1 MFISKDPQKNHRFTY
16 LLGVRQKS
24 NQYLLNSL
32 ETTGDYKPS
41 YTDAQALLA
50 FHFTENTEL
59 QLIGNYSRNRFW
71 FIPADRTTT
80 FGLVNRAVRLTMYF
94 DGQEID
100 KFNSTMNGASLSF
113 HPNKKLRLKFL
124 ASDFYSREDET
135 YDLTAEYFLG
145 EVQTNLGNADFGQ
158 VVYGLG
164 TGAVQDW
171 GRNYLDA
178 FVVSGEHK
186 GSLMLKEHFLQWGA
200 RYNHEYINDKLN
212 QWGLVDSAG
221 YNLPW
226 SETQVNSYY
235 TYKTRNL
242 LESNRY
248 SAYGMDTWNLGD
260 SSRFTF
266 NYGVRFNYWDIN
278 HQFIISPRLQFSYTP
293 RWDSTDIVFR
303 AAVGCYDQPPF
314 LPRAARSC
322 RQSSSRCSRSTKH
335 SCCLWY

>member
-1 MFISKDPQKNHRFTY
+1 MSSVLDITYRTPKQFKGNVSASLLGANVHFEGSTKNHRFTY

-145 EVQTNLGNADFGQ
+145 EVQTNLGNAD
-158 VVYGLG
+158 
-164 TGAVQDW
+164 
-171 GRNYLDA
+171 
-178 FVVSGEHK
+178 
-186 GSLMLKEHFLQWGA
+186 
-200 RYNHEYINDKLN
+200 
-212 QWGLVDSAG
+212 
-221 YNLPW
+221 
-226 SETQVNSYY
+226 
-235 TYKTRNL
+235 
-242 LESNRY
+242 
-248 SAYGMDTWNLGD
+248 
-260 SSRFTF
+260 
-266 NYGVRFNYWDIN
+266 
-278 HQFIISPRLQFSYTP
+278 
-293 RWDSTDIVFR
+293 
-303 AAVGCYDQPPF
+303 
-314 LPRAARSC
+314 
-322 RQSSSRCSRSTKH
+322 
-335 SCCLWY
+335 